1 LSSIA
6 AVAPHPTA
14 RYRQRIMIPRLY
26 VSASL
31 GDGQRVALD
40 GDRTHYLKNVMR
52 RAIGDEVGLFNGRD
66 GEWLGHIH
74 SFGRNVA
81 EVALDAERRPQAAG
95 PDLWL
100 AFAPIKRQRID
111 YLTEKATELGVSM
124 LLPVMTRRAEPTRVN
139 IERLTNIAIEAAEQ
153 TERLDVPEVREAV
166 SLEMLL
172 AGWPQDRTLFVCA
185 EAGEAQ
191 PIAVAALMHKGKP
204 AGFLIGPEGGFAAT
218 ELDALRKLPF
228 VVAIGLG
235 PRLLRAETAAVAAL
249 ASWQAVAGDGA
260 AADSRPPFRHEFA
273 S

>member
-1 LSSIA
+1 
-6 AVAPHPTA
+6 
-14 RYRQRIMIPRLY
+14 MIPRLY

-31 GDGQRVALD
+31 GEGQHVALD

-66 GEWLGHIH
+66 GEWLGRIDTY
-74 SFGRNVA
+74 GKGTTGI
-81 EVALDAERRPQAAG
+81 ALAAERRPQQAS

-111 YLTEKATELGVSM
+111 YLAEKATELGVSVM
-124 LLPVMTRRAEPTRVN
+124 LPVMTRRAEPTRVN
-139 IERLTNIAIEAAEQ
+139 TERLTNIAIEAAEQ
-153 TERLDVPEVREAV
+153 TERLDIPEVREAV
-166 SLEMLL
+166 SLDRLL
-172 AGWPQDRTLFVCA
+172 ANWPQDRVLFVCA
-185 EAGEAQ
+185 EAGEAL
-191 PIAVAALMHKGKP
+191 PIAEAARAHKGRP
-204 AGFLIGPEGGFAAT
+204 AGFLIGPEGGFAAA

-249 ASWQAVAGDGA
+249 ACWQAVAGDGA
-260 AADSRPPFRHEFA
+260 GADSRPPFRHEFV

>member
-1 LSSIA
+1 
-6 AVAPHPTA
+6 
-14 RYRQRIMIPRLY
+14 MIPRLY

-31 GDGQRVALD
+31 GDGQRVVLD

-66 GEWLGHIH
+66 GEWLGRIRAYGKN
-74 SFGRNVA
+74 SA
-81 EVALDAERRPQAAG
+81 DVALDTERRPQKAS

-111 YLTEKATELGVSM
+111 YLAEKASELGVSV
-124 LLPVMTRRAEPTRVN
+124 LLPVMTRRAEAARVN
-139 IERLTNIAIEAAEQ
+139 TERLTNIAIEAAEQ

-166 SLEMLL
+166 TLDKLL
-172 AGWPQDRTLFVCA
+172 AGWPPERTLFVCA
-185 EAGEAQ
+185 EAGEAL
-191 PIAVAALMHKGKP
+191 PIAEAALKHKGKP
-204 AGFLIGPEGGFAAT
+204 AGFLIGPEGGFAAA

-249 ASWQAVAGDGA
+249 ACWQAVAGDGA
-260 AADSRPPFRHEFA
+260 GADSRPPFRHEFTI
-273 S
+273 